1 MKSMKMGEVQ
11 PTLLEVKELKIND
24 LNLKRFE
31 AREYEW
37 HKFGSI
43 SILKIILDLHEV
55 GSSLNSL

>member
-1 MKSMKMGEVQ
+1 MREVR

-43 SILKIILDLHEV
+43 SILKIILQIHDPSPLIYSV
-55 GSSLNSL
+55 

>member
-1 MKSMKMGEVQ
+1 MKSMKMREDR

-43 SILKIILDLHEV
+43 SILKIIL
-55 GSSLNSL
+55 